1 MLKIFP
7 SSGSSE
13 LFRGW
18 LESFPALE
26 KTVQACMLSRVWLF
40 CDPMVC
46 SPPGYSV
53 LEIFQARILWLPF
66 PPPGDLPNPG
76 TEPRSPALQA
86 DCLPSEPPGNSLIG
100 VYIFQTYQIVYAK
113 YVQLCVCQS
122 YLNKL
127 IFFFLKKKVTYW
139 DILSPRAGQLLF
151 LSISPKVWVGHA
163 GLFCP
168 NVVHS
173 RLWAHSQLSEGD
185 LGRAFCSLWAA
196 GSRLPTGTCL
206 PAIVVQLLSL
216 CGHVSDFVS
225 NSFPSAYRNVSTSD
239 TGSHDNPG
247 PQFAR
252 HLLHGSIV
260 PIHREPIP

>member
-1 MLKIFP
+1 MHAQSCLTLLWPHGLQPARLLCPWDFP
-7 SSGSSE
+7 GKNTVVAISTSRGSSRPRDWTRVSCVAGR
-13 LFRGW
+13 LFTIWATRG
-18 LESFPALE
+18 F
-26 KTVQACMLSRVWLF
+26 TYRCIH
-40 CDPMVC
+40 
-46 SPPGYSV
+46 
-53 LEIFQARILWLPF
+53 IF
-66 PPPGDLPNPG
+66 
-76 TEPRSPALQA
+76 
-86 DCLPSEPPGNSLIG
+86 
-100 VYIFQTYQIVYAK
+100 
-113 YVQLCVCQS
+113 
-122 YLNKL
+122 KL
-127 IFFFLKKKVTYW
+127 IKLFMLNMYSFVYFNHTSINWFFFLKKKVTYW

-151 LSISPKVWVGHA
+151 LSISPKVCVGHA

-173 RLWAHSQLSEGD
+173 HLWAHSQLSEGD

-206 PAIVVQLLSL
+206 PAVVVQLLSL